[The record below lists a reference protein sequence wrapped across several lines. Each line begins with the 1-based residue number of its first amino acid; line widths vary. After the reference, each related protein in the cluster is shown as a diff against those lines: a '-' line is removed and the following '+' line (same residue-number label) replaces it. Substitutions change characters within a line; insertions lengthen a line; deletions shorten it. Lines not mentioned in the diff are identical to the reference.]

1 MEILNQA
8 RGYSYLLGVL
18 KTQQADPYCR
28 SCNAFN
34 KTLLAVKENLEKF
47 ETEHHAEIQNL
58 SAEFSALFAEAKRGI
73 AAMQQ
78 PENPDEPEE
87 SGKLQASG
95 GRLFHKIVARHFS
108 KSLTCLI
115 YNIWQLEAPAGKPPA
130 GVFC

>member
-47 ETEHHAEIQNL
+47 ETEHHGEIQNL

-78 PENPDEPEE
+78 PENPMSQKKAGNCKLPE
-87 SGKLQASG
+87 GVC
-95 GRLFHKIVARHFS
+95 FT
-108 KSLTCLI
+108 KSALTI
-115 YNIWQLEAPAGKPPA
+115 FQK
-130 GVFC
+130 V